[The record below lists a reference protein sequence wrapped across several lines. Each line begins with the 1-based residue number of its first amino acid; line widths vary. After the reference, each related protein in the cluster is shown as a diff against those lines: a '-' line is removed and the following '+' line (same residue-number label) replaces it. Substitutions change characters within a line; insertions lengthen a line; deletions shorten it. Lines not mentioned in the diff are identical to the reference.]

1 MSQEK
6 FDAID
11 TDNDGFITASEL
23 SASIT
28 DASGV
33 SQENID
39 AIVAMAD
46 DNGDQQ
52 ISFEEYERLLG

>member
-1 MSQEK
+1 MSKEK

-11 TDNDGFITASEL
+11 TDNDGFITADEL
-23 SASIT
+23 KASLADT
-28 DASGV
+28 PGV

-46 DNGDQQ
+46 DDGDKQV
-52 ISFEEYERLLG
+52 SFDEYEGLLG